1 MPMASYIVRAVIYP
15 YRMGRKTDRTV
26 WGWGGRF
33 RAMIEAKDMT
43 LGQVA
48 DRFGK
53 SESGLRNWVN
63 GSREINLSDFVKLCA
78 SARLD
83 PVMVLIEGTECSE
96 FHDIARAWALSKDKP
111 VERGALLLAARGILA
126 GDDSRAANGAA
137 DARGTKPRRRL

>member
-1 MPMASYIVRAVIYP
+1 MSIPMVSDRLELAP
-15 YRMGRKTDRTV
+15 YAWCMGKKTAL
-26 WGWGGRF
+26 GWGARF
-33 RAMIEAKDMT
+33 RHAIKGKLT
-43 LGQVA
+43 LGDLA
-48 DRFGK
+48 EELDM
-53 SESGLRNWVN
+53 SESAIRSWVN
-63 GSREINLSDFVKLCA
+63 GTREINLSDFVRLCA